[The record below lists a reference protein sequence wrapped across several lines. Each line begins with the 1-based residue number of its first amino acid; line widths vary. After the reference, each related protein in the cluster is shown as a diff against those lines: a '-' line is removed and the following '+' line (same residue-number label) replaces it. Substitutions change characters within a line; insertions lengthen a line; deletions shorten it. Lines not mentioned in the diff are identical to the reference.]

1 MMKFVKEYAHWR
13 PLLLLG
19 VVSAAL
25 GCSAGDDG
33 WNRQAVRGKVTL
45 RSEPLDSGTISFE
58 PMDLSAGTSGG
69 TEIQAGEFSMERSQ
83 GLPPGEYIVR
93 IYSADLSS
101 APAPVNPAEQDGIM
115 APKERIPRRWN
126 SESRETITVVD
137 NVDNAFEL
145 NIP

>member
-1 MMKFVKEYAHWR
+1 MILAKEGARWCG
-13 PLLLLG
+13 LLLFGAL
-19 VVSAAL
+19 AAML

-33 WNRQAVRGKVTL
+33 WNRQAISGTVTL
-45 RSEPLDSGTISFE
+45 NGQPLDSGTISFE
-58 PMDLSAGTSGG
+58 PMDLSAGTSAG
-69 TEIQAGEFSMERSQ
+69 TEVQAGQFTMERSA

-93 IYSADLSS
+93 IYSADVTS

-115 APKERIPRRWN
+115 APKERIPRKWN

-137 NVDNAFEL
+137 DGDNVLEL

>member
-1 MMKFVKEYAHWR
+1 MEFAIKCPHR
-13 PLLLLG
+13 RSLLLLAA
-19 VVSAAL
+19 VSALL

-33 WNRQAVRGKVTL
+33 WNRQSVRGTVTL

-69 TEIQAGEFSMERSQ
+69 TEIQAGEFHMERSQ

-115 APKERIPRRWN
+115 APKERIPRKWN

-137 NVDNAFEL
+137 NGENAFEL